1 MSLRLHAVASV
12 MLSPEVL
19 PSDNHR
25 EHPRHA
31 LSARCWID
39 DGRHTLYVRI
49 HDVSHGGISVR
60 APVPFK
66 PSGNVDLELELPHGR
81 VKVRA
86 EVVWVR
92 DATGGTGARMGAR
105 FLEVS
110 EGKEA
115 LALALQ
121 NPKR

>member
-1 MSLRLHAVASV
+1 MSLRLHAVAPS
-12 MLSPEVL
+12 LPEIL
-19 PSDNHR
+19 PGDNHR

-39 DGRHTLYVRI
+39 DGRHTLYVRV

-66 PSGNVDLELELPHGR
+66 PSGAVDLELELPHGR
-81 VKVRA
+81 VRVRA

-92 DATGGTGARMGAR
+92 DATGGSGARMGAR
-105 FLEVS
+105 FLEFS
-110 EGKEA
+110 EGAEA
-115 LALALQ
+115 LTQALQ
-121 NPKR
+121 GLAR